1 MARVVVEGGVSLR
14 GTVTVSGAKN
24 AALPIMAAT
33 LLSRGPSILKRVPML
48 RDIETMGEILRGLG
62 VETERMSDGSIRCET
77 KDESTVLA
85 PYDLVSTM
93 RGSICVL
100 GPLLARRK
108 RAKVS
113 LPGGCVLGLRPIDLH
128 LKGLRALGARIE
140 VEHGYLVAEAEE
152 LRGAE
157 IYLGGQF
164 GSTVLGT
171 ANVLMAATVARGTTV
186 IDYAAC
192 EPEVQD
198 LATFLVKMGAKI
210 EGIGTPRLVVE
221 GVDSLSGAEHT
232 VIPDRIEAGT
242 FMIAA
247 AITRGD
253 VLVDQCR
260 GDHLTAVIDKLQEVG
275 VRVERKNGT
284 IRVNANARPRAT
296 EITTHTYPGLP
307 TDLQAQFMAML
318 SVADG
323 MSIVSEKIYPDR
335 FMHAAELNRMGADIR
350 KDGPNAIVQ
359 GMSTLSGAEV
369 MASDLRASAAL
380 VLAGLV
386 ARGKTEVHRVYHI
399 DRGYERIERK
409 FQDLGA
415 RIWRE
420 DD

>member
-1 MARVVVEGGVSLR
+1 MARIIVEGGVSLR

-33 LLSRGPSILKRVPML
+33 LLSDGPSVLKRVPDL
-48 RDIETMGEILRGLG
+48 RDIETMAEILRGLG
-62 VETERMSDGSIRCET
+62 VVTERMSDGTVHCEVR
-77 KDESTVLA
+77 DPETVLA

-113 LPGGCVLGLRPIDLH
+113 LPGGCVLGVRPIDLH

-140 VEHGYLVAEAEE
+140 IEHGYLVAEAEE

-171 ANVLMAATVARGTTV
+171 ANVLMAATLARGTTV

-192 EPEVQD
+192 EPEIQD
-198 LATFLVKMGAKI
+198 LGNFLVKMGAKI

-221 GVDSLSGAEHT
+221 GVTSLKGAEHS
-232 VIPDRIEAGT
+232 VIADRIEAGT
-242 FMIAA
+242 FMVAA
-247 AITRGD
+247 AVTRGD

-260 GDHLTAVIDKLQEVG
+260 GDHLTAVIDKLNDVG

-284 IRVNANARPRAT
+284 LRVNATGRLKAT
-296 EITTHTYPGLP
+296 ELTTHTYPGLP
-307 TDLQAQFMAML
+307 TDLQAQFMALL

-350 KDGPNAIVQ
+350 KDGANAIVQ
-359 GMSTLSGAEV
+359 GVSNLSGAEV

-409 FQDLGA
+409 LQDLGA

-420 DD
+420 ED